1 MFYPFLLTIIAG
13 LSTLIGTFPIFIKFK
28 NTNNIISASCSF
40 AAGVMLCVTIID
52 LIPEALKSFNYSI
65 ILTILFILIGIIISY
80 IIDKYLDKINNS
92 YLYKT
97 GLLSMIVI
105 ILHNIPEGI
114 ITYLITSKNILLG
127 ISLCIAISLH
137 NIPEGITISVPI
149 YYSTKNKK
157 KALLYTFIAAISEPF
172 GGLLSYIFLSKYINN
187 LIIAILF
194 GIISG
199 IMIEIS
205 VNNLIPLSIKYNSK
219 LLSIFF
225 LLGFIIMLI
234 SLYLS

>member
-157 KALLYTFIAAISEPF
+157 KAFLYTLIAAISEPF
-172 GGLLSYIFLSKYINN
+172 GGLLSYIFLSKSINN

-194 GIISG
+194 RIISG